1 MTEGRESGMRQTD
14 LRVWTEEWEGTP
26 VIRAEGEIDLSSVDE
41 FRSAASTVVRL
52 KPPAVI
58 FDLREVSYIDSS
70 GLGVLVAT
78 RRHLGS
84 DGSGVTV
91 VTGQDA
97 VLQTLQITG
106 LDRIF
111 RVTPE
116 PPAVPTRQCP

>member
-1 MTEGRESGMRQTD
+1 MRQTD
-14 LRVWTEEWEGTP
+14 LRVWTEDWEGTP

-52 KPPAVI
+52 KPSAVI
-58 FDLREVSYIDSS
+58 FDLRDVSYIDSS

-97 VLQTLQITG
+97 VLQTLHITG
-106 LDRIF
+106 LDRVF
-111 RVTPE
+111 RVTQE
-116 PPAVPTRQCP
+116 PPAVPTRRCP